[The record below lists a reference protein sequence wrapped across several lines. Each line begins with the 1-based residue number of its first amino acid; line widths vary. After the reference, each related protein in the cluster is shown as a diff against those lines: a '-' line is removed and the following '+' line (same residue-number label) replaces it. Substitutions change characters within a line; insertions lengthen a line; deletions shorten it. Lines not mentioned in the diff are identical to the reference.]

1 MARPRVLAGPRFQQS
16 LLSLSDADLA
26 RVEEALRI
34 IPDCFG
40 QPHVH
45 AGLSIRRLKKN
56 VFECRAGLK
65 IRLLFRENEG
75 ALEFF
80 FAGNHNEVRRLIR
93 TL

>member
-1 MARPRVLAGPRFQQS
+1 MAKPGVLVSPRFQAA
-16 LLSLSDADLA
+16 LKNLSGPDLA

-45 AGLSIRRLKKN
+45 AGLSIRRLKNN
-56 VFECRAGLK
+56 VFECRAGL
-65 IRLLFRENEG
+65 RTCLLFRVKAG

-80 FAGNHNEVRRLIR
+80 FAGDHNAVRRLIR